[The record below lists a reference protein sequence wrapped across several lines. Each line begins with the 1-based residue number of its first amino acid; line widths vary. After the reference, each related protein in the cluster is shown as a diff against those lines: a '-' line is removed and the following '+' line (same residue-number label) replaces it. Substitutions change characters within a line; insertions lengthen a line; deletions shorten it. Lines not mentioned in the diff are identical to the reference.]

1 MNRLLSFRQLAFSA
15 TALTILGLCFSASAA
30 PSVPFRGRADL
41 VLTGAEDLPPASRR
55 LTAAATGQ
63 ATHLGR
69 FTRTETLFVNLSNG
83 TFTGTLVFTAANG
96 DRLNADV
103 EGHFTSPT
111 GDSAGGTYLFTGG
124 TGRFQNASGRAAFEV
139 TPDRM
144 NFDVKFKGTIQ
155 FQASRR

>member
-15 TALTILGLCFSASAA
+15 TALTILGLCLAASAA
-30 PSVPFRGRADL
+30 PPVPFRGRADL
-41 VLTGAEDLPPASRR
+41 VITGAEELPPASRL

-69 FTRTETLFVNLSNG
+69 FTRTETLLVDQSNG

-96 DRLNADV
+96 DQLNADV

-111 GDSAGGTYLFTGG
+111 GESAEGTYLFTGG
-124 TGRFQNASGRAAFEV
+124 TGRFQNASGQAAFEV
-139 TPDRM
+139 TPDEVG
-144 NFDVKFKGTIQ
+144 FDVTFDGEIQ
-155 FQASRR
+155 Y

>member
-1 MNRLLSFRQLAFSA
+1 MNRLLSFRQFAFSA
-15 TALTILGLCFSASAA
+15 TVFTILGLCFSASAA
-30 PSVPFRGRADL
+30 PPVPFRGRADL

-83 TFTGTLVFTAANG
+83 SFIGTLVFTAANG

-103 EGHFTSPT
+103 EGQFTSPT
-111 GDSAGGTYLFTGG
+111 GDSALGTYVFTSG

-139 TPDRM
+139 KPDEVG
-144 NFDVKFKGTIQ
+144 FDVTFKGKIQ
-155 FQASRR
+155 Y